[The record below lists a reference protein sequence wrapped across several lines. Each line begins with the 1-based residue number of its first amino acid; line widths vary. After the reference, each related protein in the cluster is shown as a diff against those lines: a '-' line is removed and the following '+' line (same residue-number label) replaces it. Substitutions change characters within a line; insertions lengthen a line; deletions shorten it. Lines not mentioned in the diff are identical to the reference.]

1 MDRLELYKKIS
12 ELKTE
17 MTPDERMQ
25 KYLQGEEVDCVPYG
39 LLAPDDAMAHIW
51 GYTRGD
57 MMRSFDLRC
66 EIIRRKKEQYGFSG
80 LSASMGLRGIAEVA
94 GSVMFYPEE
103 SSDYVQ
109 EYCMQTYDSLG
120 SIDPFSLMHG
130 SDLVK
135 RKLDEISKIKE
146 IFPEMG
152 VSTDVAG
159 PISTAIAMRP
169 VEKVLRDVRKEPEK
183 LHLLLDYSV
192 ECSLE
197 WVKMFCEQMGECSV
211 GISDPVTTTDILG
224 MKYFKE
230 FSKPY
235 LTKLFKGIKIIS
247 GNNPSLHICGHTKK
261 IWNDLMEIG
270 VDNFSLDN
278 CEDMREAKEVMGER
292 VFLSGNIAPVQVM
305 RNGTIDDVI
314 EAVKEVLEKSADN
327 PCGHMLMTGCQLPI
341 GTSQENI
348 DAFIYAA
355 KTYGRD
361 ARMGRMPKGM
371 E

>member
-1 MDRLELYKKIS
+1 MDRLDLYKKLG
-12 ELKTE
+12 ELKE
-17 MTPDERMQ
+17 KMTPDERLV

-66 EIIRRKKEQYGFSG
+66 EIIRRKREQYGFTG
-80 LSASMGLRGIAEVA
+80 LSAPMGLRGIAEVA

-109 EYCMQTYDSLG
+109 EYCMQSYDSLEVV
-120 SIDPFSLMHG
+120 DPFALIHG
-130 SDLVK
+130 SELVK
-135 RKLDEISKIKE
+135 RKLDEVLKMKE
-146 IFPEMG
+146 IFPDMS
-152 VSTDVAG
+152 VATDVAG

-169 VEKVLRDVRKEPEK
+169 VEKVLRDVRREPEK
-183 LHLLLDYSV
+183 LHQLLNYSV

-197 WVKMFCEQMGECSV
+197 WVRLFCERMGDCSV

-235 LTKLFKGIKIIS
+235 LAKLIEGIKEIS
-247 GNNPSLHICGHTKK
+247 GKHPSLHICGHTKK
-261 IWNDLMEIG
+261 IWGDLMEIG
-270 VDNFSLDN
+270 VENFSLDN
-278 CEDMREAKEVMGER
+278 CEDMGEAKEVMGER

-305 RNGTIDDVI
+305 RNGSIDDVI
-314 EAVKEVLEKSADN
+314 ETVKEVLKKSADS

-341 GTSQENI
+341 GTPQENI

-355 KTYGRD
+355 KTYGSG
-361 ARMGRMPKGM
+361 ARIGRMPKGM

>member
-1 MDRLELYKKIS
+1 
-12 ELKTE
+12 

-51 GYTRGD
+51 GYTRED

-66 EIIRRKKEQYGFSG
+66 EIIRRKKEQYGFTG

-109 EYCMQTYDSLG
+109 EYCMKTYDSLG
-120 SIDPFSLMHG
+120 SIEPFSLIRG
-130 SDLVK
+130 SELVR
-135 RKLDEISKIKE
+135 RKLDEISKMKE

-169 VEKVLRDVRKEPEK
+169 VENVLRDVRREPEK
-183 LHLLLDYSV
+183 LHQLMDYCV

-197 WVKMFCEQMGECSV
+197 WVKLFCEQMESCSV

-235 LTKLFKGIKIIS
+235 LIKLFEGIKRIS
-247 GNNPSLHICGHTKK
+247 GNNPSLHICGHTRK

-270 VDNFSLDN
+270 VDSFSLDN
-278 CEDMREAKEVMGER
+278 CEDMREAKEVMG
-292 VFLSGNIAPVQVM
+292 
-305 RNGTIDDVI
+305 
-314 EAVKEVLEKSADN
+314 
-327 PCGHMLMTGCQLPI
+327 
-341 GTSQENI
+341 
-348 DAFIYAA
+348 
-355 KTYGRD
+355 
-361 ARMGRMPKGM
+361 
-371 E
+371 